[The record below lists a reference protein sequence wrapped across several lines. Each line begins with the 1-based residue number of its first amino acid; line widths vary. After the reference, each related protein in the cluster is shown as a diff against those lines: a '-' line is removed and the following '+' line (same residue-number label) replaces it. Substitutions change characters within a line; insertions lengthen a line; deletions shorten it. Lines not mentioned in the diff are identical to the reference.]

1 MMIATENL
9 QNVKNAFEK
18 KVQFENLRVDVDYPF
33 YNVYEYGKE
42 LLFSNGYKD
51 FKVASEFADQ
61 EFYSQNPKCWN
72 AFQNRVKWIGILNG
86 SKVIIDK
93 DY

>member
-9 QNVKNAFEK
+9 QKVKNVFEY
-18 KVQFENLRVDVDYPF
+18 KVQNENLHVDVDFPF
-33 YNVYEYGKE
+33 YNVYENGKDII
-42 LLFSNGYKD
+42 FSNGYKD
-51 FKVASEFADQ
+51 FKEASEFADQ
-61 EFYSQNPKCWN
+61 EFYAQIPKCWN